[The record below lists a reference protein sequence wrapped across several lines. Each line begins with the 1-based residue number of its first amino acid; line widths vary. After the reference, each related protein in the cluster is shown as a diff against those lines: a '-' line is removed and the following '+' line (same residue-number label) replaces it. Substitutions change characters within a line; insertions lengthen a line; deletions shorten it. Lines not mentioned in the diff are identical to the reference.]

1 MINKKIDEMLLEL
14 DDGQKALIYGN
25 LIMFDKGLPYNHEL
39 LLDAG
44 LLDYNGDWILKYPL
58 YDEVQHKIDDSNL
71 DLFIDEYRMLFTVNG
86 KSIKPGIKGDGKD
99 IKRKFIKLF
108 KENKHLDR
116 TKILEVTKSY
126 IDRML
131 NEGKKTYITQA
142 DYFILKDNRSMLL
155 ALYEDDSIDSDV
167 NYDKVL

>member
-1 MINKKIDEMLLEL
+1 MVNKKIDELLLEL

-25 LIMFDKGLPYNHEL
+25 LIMFDKGLPYNHDI
-39 LLDAG
+39 LLDTG

-58 YDEVQHKIDDSNL
+58 YDEIEHKKEETDL

-108 KENKHLDR
+108 KENKNLDR
-116 TKILEVTKSY
+116 VKILEVTKSY

-155 ALYEDDSIDSDV
+155 ALYEDDSIQQDV